1 MKFRTILCAL
11 TALFAASCG
20 LSEIGEGTDD
30 GYGQG
35 GIWGGP
41 LQDSQTGKLDQICY
55 MTVVD
60 YQKDYDWRADQAKEI
75 VKCSLVV
82 YADGRPLM
90 KVPVGEAYQISADPD
105 MHRIIDGHLY
115 TDYSTDS
122 LTIIK
127 KDGILLH
134 TYPGRELI
142 CGMHLLEDGLYS
154 LGQNRDG
161 TGFTFRRNAE
171 VLVSRKT
178 GTVMGTLRNV
188 EGSLA
193 FAFYDTIHSSE
204 GDICRYYIVTDGKVS
219 QVAVRDDLKVVWD
232 ILACGSEPL
241 YLASLTG
248 VAAPVLFSGDRM
260 MTLPLPS
267 NAILL
272 SASLFYESDMICA
285 EILYSV
291 GRDIYTYIWSGGS
304 IVCTFPKGMTAA
316 AVYPLDRGVCSVANP
331 LSAEGSAIIY
341 RSGDQYS
348 APQGY
353 ACLGSDAVSM
363 VNGILHVGLSST
375 EGDRPLLW
383 KDAQTDTLNVNGY
396 ISSVTAF

>member
-1 MKFRTILCAL
+1 
-11 TALFAASCG
+11 
-20 LSEIGEGTDD
+20 
-30 GYGQG
+30 
-35 GIWGGP
+35 
-41 LQDSQTGKLDQICY
+41 
-55 MTVVD
+55 
-60 YQKDYDWRADQAKEI
+60 
-75 VKCSLVV
+75 
-82 YADGRPLM
+82 
-90 KVPVGEAYQISADPD
+90 
-105 MHRIIDGHLY
+105 
-115 TDYSTDS
+115 
-122 LTIIK
+122 
-127 KDGILLH
+127 
-134 TYPGRELI
+134 
-142 CGMHLLEDGLYS
+142 
-154 LGQNRDG
+154 
-161 TGFTFRRNAE
+161 
-171 VLVSRKT
+171 
-178 GTVMGTLRNV
+178 MGTLRNV

-291 GRDIYTYIWSGGS
+291 GRDIY
-304 IVCTFPKGMTAA
+304 
-316 AVYPLDRGVCSVANP
+316 PLDRGVCSVANP